1 MKTVL
6 CILCKLLYKMMGW
19 TYEDLPPEWK
29 NKRVV
34 IGFPHTSNMDTIR
47 AFAYIQIVK
56 LDVKLMIKAEWFFW
70 PMSVIL
76 GYLGGIPVVRD
87 RTTGFVGQIVKKFN
101 EKDDFI
107 LALVPEGTRK
117 KVKKVK
123 TGFWIIAKRANV
135 PITCWYLDNRAKKT
149 RWVGSIMPGENPED
163 DLLIING
170 LYEKFGYT
178 IPGMDAV
185 PSK

>member
-1 MKTVL
+1 
-6 CILCKLLYKMMGW
+6 
-19 TYEDLPPEWK
+19 
-29 NKRVV
+29 
-34 IGFPHTSNMDTIR
+34 MDTIR

-70 PMSVIL
+70 PMSVFL
-76 GYLGGIPVVRD
+76 RYLGGIPVVRD
-87 RTTGFVGQIVKKFN
+87 RATGFVGQIVREFN

-123 TGFWIIAKRANV
+123 TGFWTIAKGANV
-135 PITCWYLDNRAKKT
+135 PITCWYLDNEAKKT
-149 RWVGSIMPGENPED
+149 RWVGSIMPGENQEE
-163 DLLIING
+163 DLLKINE

-178 IPGMDAV
+178 IPGMDAGPV
-185 PSK
+185 KEKSASLENVGSGSLLAKFEKV